1 MADNTASGW
10 LVVVSEVE
18 LHPAKNDKII
28 IKTNTMDQWWVVML
42 DGVAIVIS
50 GGLYI
55 LFNGTL
61 LRTNGKGMG
70 VVGGHQNN
78 KG

>member
-1 MADNTASGW
+1 MADNTVSGW
-10 LVVVSEVE
+10 MVVVSEVE

-50 GGLYI
+50 GGLYFI
-55 LFNGTL
+55 
-61 LRTNGKGMG
+61 
-70 VVGGHQNN
+70 
-78 KG
+78 